1 MTTGYDD
8 IERYA
13 KKAFIAGSSYGCDSS
28 SIASDMW
35 SMLDPLQVRSI
46 HTHVLSCPIMSYY
59 VSVEVNGWSL

>member
-1 MTTGYDD
+1 MATGYDD

-13 KKAFIAGSSYGCDSS
+13 KKAFIVGSSYGCDSS

-46 HTHVLSCPIMSYY
+46 HTHPMT
-59 VSVEVNGWSL
+59 

>member
-28 SIASDMW
+28 SIASDVW

-46 HTHVLSCPIMSYY
+46 HTHPMT
-59 VSVEVNGWSL
+59 